1 MRRLALLA
9 TTAIILATTA
19 CTVSGGGN
27 NMAAASAG
35 THDQIG
41 VDVAGMNRSV
51 QPGDNF
57 DEFANGGWRAHTE
70 IPADRTSIGSF
81 QGVQEE
87 VDRRNNEIIGG
98 AGQGNPAAG
107 TDQRRIADYYAAYRD
122 TAAIDRR
129 GLAPLQPILQRIA
142 AISNVHDLSAAIGGN
157 MRADVDPLN
166 ATNFWT
172 ENLFG
177 LFVTQGLE
185 TPDTTMP
192 YLLQGGL
199 GMPEREYYLSND
211 PDMVRIRTAYRA
223 YVAAMMRQLG
233 MSDPDMRAERIFQL
247 EMKIAQG
254 QAPVSEAQDPAR
266 VQNWSRA
273 DFARRA
279 PGIDWDAFFGAARLG
294 NQQNFVAWHPQPIT
308 RLSALVASQ
317 PIDAW
322 KDWLAFHTASR
333 MAAVLPSAID
343 NLRFGFYGQTL
354 SGQQQQRPR
363 DRRALLATSAALG
376 DAVGQIYTQRY
387 FPASAK
393 SDIQSMVQGIVHA
406 FDQRLLAVDWLAP
419 ATRAEARRK
428 LQTLIVGVGYPETW
442 RDYSGL
448 EIRAGDAFGNAW
460 RAQDYEYRHQ
470 LAKLGRP
477 VDRHEWRMTPQ
488 TVNAVNLPLQNAL
501 NFPAAILNPPFYDP
515 NADPAFN
522 YGAIGAVIGHEI
534 SHSFDNLGATF
545 DADGRYRNWWTP
557 ADLAHFTAAG
567 QALARQYD
575 AYEPFPGVHINGE
588 HTLGENIADLAG
600 LAAALDAYHASLN
613 GRPAPV
619 IGGLTG
625 DQRFFLAYAQA
636 HRAKQREA
644 AMRAQIA
651 TNEHAPDAYRAL
663 TVRNLDAWYP
673 AFNVRQGQTLYLA
686 PTERVRV
693 W

>member
-1 MRRLALLA
+1 MTRLALLA
-9 TTAIILATTA
+9 ALALAATSA
-19 CTVSGGGN
+19 CSVSADNDNGS
-27 NMAAASAG
+27 AAAPA
-35 THDQIG
+35 HDQIG
-41 VDVAGMNRSV
+41 VDLAGMNRSV
-51 QPGDNF
+51 NPGDDF
-57 DEFANGGWRAHTE
+57 DEYANGGWRARTE
-70 IPADRTSIGSF
+70 IPADKTRVGSF
-81 QGVQEE
+81 DAVQEL
-87 VDRRNNEIIGG
+87 VNQRNTEIIAG
-98 AGQGNPAAG
+98 AGRSSPAPG
-107 TDQRRIADYYAAYRD
+107 SDVRRIADYYAAYLD

-129 GLAPLQPILQRIA
+129 GLGPLQPIFRRID
-142 AISNVHDLSAAIGGN
+142 AISNVHDLSVMLGAN
-157 MRADVDPLN
+157 LRADVDPLN

-199 GMPEREYYLSND
+199 GMPEREYYLSAD
-211 PDMVRIRTAYRA
+211 PDMARIRTAYRA
-223 YVAAMMRQLG
+223 YLVQMMRQLG
-233 MSDPDMRAERIFQL
+233 LSDPEMRAERVFNL
-247 EMKIAQG
+247 EMRIARG
-254 QAPVSEAQDPAR
+254 HAPVSEAQDPGR
-266 VQNWSRA
+266 VQTWRRA
-273 DFARRA
+273 DLASRA
-279 PGIDWDAFFGAARLG
+279 PGIDWDAFLAAARLG
-294 NQQNFVAWHPQPIT
+294 NQQSFVAWHPAPIA
-308 RLSALVASQ
+308 RLSALVASE
-317 PIDAW
+317 PLDAW

-343 NLRFGFYGQTL
+343 NLRFDFYGRTL
-354 SGQQQQRPR
+354 SGQQQRPR

-376 DAVGQIYTQRY
+376 DAVGRIYTERY
-387 FPASAK
+387 FPAAAK
-393 SDIQSMVQGIVHA
+393 ADIQAMVRGIVRA
-406 FDQRLLAVDWLAP
+406 FDQRLVAIDWLAP

-428 LQTLIVGVGYPETW
+428 LQALIVGVGYPEQW
-442 RDYSGL
+442 RDYSSL
-448 EIRAGDAFGNAW
+448 EVPPDDAFGNAW
-460 RAQDYEYRHQ
+460 RAQLYEYRHQ

-477 VDRHEWRMTPQ
+477 VDRSEWWMTPQ

-522 YGAIGAVIGHEI
+522 YGAIGAIGAIIGHEI

-557 ADLAHFTAAG
+557 ADLARFTAAG

-575 AYEPFPGVHINGE
+575 AYEPFPGLHLNGT

-600 LAAALDAYHASLN
+600 LMAAYDAYRASLN
-613 GRPAPV
+613 GREAPV

-651 TNEHAPDAYRAL
+651 TNEHAPDQYRAL
-663 TVRNLDAWYP
+663 TVRNLDAWYQ
-673 AFNVRQGQTLYLA
+673 AFDVQQGQRLYLA
-686 PTERVRV
+686 PDARVRV

>member
-1 MRRLALLA
+1 MPRYALLA
-9 TTAIILATTA
+9 ATAALMVTA
-19 CTVSGGGN
+19 ACSVSTGN
-27 NMAAASAG
+27 NSIAAAPG

-41 VDVAGMNRSV
+41 VDVAGMNRAV

-57 DEFANGGWRAHTE
+57 DEYANGGWRAHTE

-81 QGVQEE
+81 QGVQDE
-87 VDRRNNEIIGG
+87 VDRRNTEIIGG
-98 AGQGNPAAG
+98 AGADNPAAG

-122 TAAIDRR
+122 QAAIDRR
-129 GLAPLQPILQRIA
+129 GLAPLQPILQRIE
-142 AISNVHDLSAAIGGN
+142 AIRNVHDLSTVMGAN

-199 GMPEREYYLSND
+199 GMPEREYYLSSA

-223 YVAAMMRQLG
+223 YIAAMMRQLR

-254 QAPVSEAQDPAR
+254 QAPVEEAQDPAR
-266 VQNWSRA
+266 VQTWSRA
-273 DFARRA
+273 DFSSRA
-279 PGIDWDAFFGAARLG
+279 PGMDWDAYFDAARLG
-294 NQQNFVAWHPQPIT
+294 SQQSFIAWHPAPIT
-308 RLSALVASQ
+308 HLSALVASQ
-317 PIDAW
+317 PLDAW

-333 MAAVLPSAID
+333 MASVLPSSID
-343 NLRFGFYGQTL
+343 NLRFDFYGKTL
-354 SGQQQQRPR
+354 SGAQAQRPR
-363 DRRALLATSAALG
+363 DRRALLATSGALG
-376 DAVGQIYTQRY
+376 DAVGQIYTRRY
-387 FPASAK
+387 FPATAK
-393 SDIQSMVQGIVHA
+393 ADIQSMVQGIVHA
-406 FDQRLLAVDWLAP
+406 FDQRLVAIDWLAP
-419 ATRAEARRK
+419 ATRAEARHK
-428 LQTLIVGVGYPETW
+428 LQTLIVGVGYPEHW

-448 EIRAGDAFGNAW
+448 EVRPDDAFGNAW

-470 LAKLGRP
+470 LAKIGHP
-477 VDRHEWRMTPQ
+477 VDRSEWWMTPQ

-522 YGAIGAVIGHEI
+522 YGAIGSVIGHEI

-545 DADGRYRNWWTP
+545 DAEGRYRNWWTP

-575 AYEPFPGVHINGE
+575 GYSPFPGVHVNGT

-600 LAAALDAYHASLN
+600 LTAAYDAYHASLH

-625 DQRFFLAYAQA
+625 DQRLFLAYAQA

-651 TNEHAPDAYRAL
+651 TNEHAPDQYRAL
-663 TVRNLDAWYP
+663 TVRNLDAWYS
-673 AFNVRQGQTLYLA
+673 AFDVRQGQTLYLA

>member
-1 MRRLALLA
+1 MPRFALLVS
-9 TTAIILATTA
+9 TAALMVTA
-19 CTVSGGGN
+19 ACSVSSGN
-27 NMAAASAG
+27 NSSTAAAG
-35 THDQIG
+35 THDRIG
-41 VDVAGMNRSV
+41 VDVAGMNRAV
-51 QPGDNF
+51 PPGDDF
-57 DEFANGGWRAHTE
+57 DEYANGGWRAHTE
-70 IPADRTSIGSF
+70 IPADKTRIGSF
-81 QGVQEE
+81 DLVQDE
-87 VDRRNNEIIGG
+87 VDRRNHEIIAG
-98 AGQGNPAAG
+98 AGADNPAAG
-107 TDQRRIADYYAAYRD
+107 SDQRRIADYYAAYRD
-122 TAAIDRR
+122 QAAIDRR

-142 AISNVHDLSAAIGGN
+142 AIRNVHDLSTALGAS

-177 LFVTQGLE
+177 LFVTQGLQ

-199 GMPEREYYLSND
+199 GMPERDYYLSSA

-223 YVAAMMRQLG
+223 YVAAMLRQLG
-233 MSDPDMRAERIFQL
+233 MSDPDRRAERIFQL
-247 EMKIAQG
+247 ETKIAQG
-254 QAPVSEAQDPAR
+254 HAAVNEAQDPAR
-266 VQNWSRA
+266 VQTWRRA
-273 DFARRA
+273 DFASRA
-279 PGIDWDAFFGAARLG
+279 PGIDWDAYFAAARLG
-294 NQQNFVAWHPQPIT
+294 NQQSFVAWHPEPIAH
-308 RLSALVASQ
+308 LSALVASE
-317 PIDAW
+317 PLDAW

-376 DAVGQIYTQRY
+376 DAVGQIYTRRY

-393 SDIQSMVQGIVHA
+393 RDIQSMVRGIVHA
-406 FDQRLLAVDWLAP
+406 FDQRLLAIDWLAP
-419 ATRAEARRK
+419 ATRAEARHK
-428 LQTLIVGVGYPETW
+428 LQTLIVGVGYPESW

-448 EIRAGDAFGNAW
+448 EIRPDDAFGNAW

-477 VDRHEWRMTPQ
+477 VDRREWWMTPQ

-515 NADPAFN
+515 DADPAFN

-545 DADGRYRNWWTP
+545 DAEGRYRNWWTP

-575 AYEPFPGVHINGE
+575 GYSPFPGVHVNGT

-600 LAAALDAYHASLN
+600 LTAALDAYHASLH

-651 TNEHAPDAYRAL
+651 TNEHAPDQYRAL

-673 AFNVRQGQTLYLA
+673 AFGVHQGQALYLA